1 MFFTPS
7 PLVSIRLTL
16 RPTHIPGHRTLP
28 EGRPLLGNRLIV
40 TVLDGALAMVPEPRE
55 DLALPPVGEFVFVL
69 DPPCGGT
76 DVFQGRFKFPFRVIL
91 FIQDRVAVHLLHEV
105 VVGLERFGDLTVSVD
120 PDRKAI
126 DMSDRPVV
134 MGLHHHIRVVALGEG
149 LYRLGDGVGVAL
161 VKETAVPVVRVD
173 DRPVVGVGDLTLSE
187 PGALS
192 QKSSTSLGVLDAA
205 WLFQMRRLSPHAV
218 VGYGHRVMR
227 RRALDGV
234 AMAACIARRLDHRL
248 GRDARRPPATRFVQ
262 LCTGLLF
269 ARGRRTVTSWLRGCG
284 MGRDYKRYYY
294 LLGSVGRKTPAIARA
309 LLRILLKRLPGDGA
323 GTPLV
328 FAIDDSPT
336 KRYGPHVEG
345 AGKHHNPT
353 PGPAGSKFLY
363 GHVWVCLARLVR
375 HPLWG
380 AIALP
385 IVSHLYI
392 RAKDVGWMAAYYGW
406 QFHTKLEL
414 AAAQIEWLV
423 QQLGPNRPPIWV
435 VTDGAYAKRPFL
447 KRVLAAGVTV
457 ISRLRCD
464 AALWSLPVVVDPGQK
479 RGRGRPP
486 KYGKNRIDLA
496 KRAAQTRGW
505 QTGLFSLYGRLVV
518 KKYKTFLATYKPV
531 GGVIR
536 VVLVREPDRWVAYFS
551 TDPDLSVASILETVA
566 DRSALEQVF
575 HDVKEVHGAG
585 QQQLRH
591 VWANVGAWNLIGWW
605 HTLVELWA
613 WDRPQSRLRD
623 RSDSPWDK
631 PERRPSHANRCQELR
646 REALQEEYSSLPS
659 VAGLRPKIR
668 RFIQRHAPGRMRL
681 TVLGKCRSRL
691 QGQMPSS
698 GIIWH
703 GKECRTTRGAPK
715 RRSAKNRTFA
725 SRSEGGG
732 QCPVA
737 TEIDAERPLPGLRV
751 PTAVPRPSGS
761 GG

>member
-1 MFFTPS
+1 METQWLPVS
-7 PLVSIRLTL
+7 LVVWIT
-16 RPTHIPGHRTLP
+16 
-28 EGRPLLGNRLIV
+28 
-40 TVLDGALAMVPEPRE
+40 ALA
-55 DLALPPVGEFVFVL
+55 
-69 DPPCGGT
+69 GT
-76 DVFQGRFKFPFRVIL
+76 
-91 FIQDRVAVHLLHEV
+91 
-105 VVGLERFGDLTVSVD
+105 
-120 PDRKAI
+120 
-126 DMSDRPVV
+126 
-134 MGLHHHIRVVALGEG
+134 
-149 LYRLGDGVGVAL
+149 
-161 VKETAVPVVRVD
+161 
-173 DRPVVGVGDLTLSE
+173 
-187 PGALS
+187 
-192 QKSSTSLGVLDAA
+192 LDAR
-205 WLFQMRRLSPHAV
+205 QQV
-218 VGYGHRVMR
+218 
-227 RRALDGV
+227 
-234 AMAACIARRLDHRL
+234 
-248 GRDARRPPATRFVQ
+248 RFVA

-269 ARGRRTVTSWLRGCG
+269 ARGRRTVASWLRACG
-284 MGRDYKRYYY
+284 AGRDYKRYYY
-294 LLGSVGRKTPAIARA
+294 LLGSVGRKALAIAGV
-309 LLRILLKRLPGDGA
+309 LLRILLKRLPGDGP

-353 PGPAGSKFLY
+353 PGPAGSPFLY

-375 HPLWG
+375 HSLWG

-385 IVSHLYI
+385 ILSHLYI

-423 QQLGPNRPPIWV
+423 QQLGPDHPPIWV
-435 VTDGAYAKRPFL
+435 VTDGAYVKRPFL
-447 KRVLAAGVTV
+447 KRVLGAGVTV

-464 AALWSLPVVVDPGQK
+464 AALWSLPPVVDPGQK
-479 RGRGRPP
+479 KGRGRPP
-486 KYGKNRIDLA
+486 KYGKDRIDLA
-496 KRAAQTRGW
+496 RRAAQTRGW

-659 VAGLRPKIR
+659 VGGLRQKSAGSFSASCAESHEADSSGKVQIAINRLVNLTNGWLDDCQPVCLHPRYEDRVTIIPRSPLGGSRLTLSNPGQALSILPRPLVRRKALLCVMNSSAFR
-668 RFIQRHAPGRMRL
+668 EGRFIHRSNRS
-681 TVLGKCRSRL
+681 LGGFKSGTKSVISRL
-691 QGQMPSS
+691 AR
-698 GIIWH
+698 W
-703 GKECRTTRGAPK
+703 
-715 RRSAKNRTFA
+715 
-725 SRSEGGG
+725 
-732 QCPVA
+732 
-737 TEIDAERPLPGLRV
+737 
-751 PTAVPRPSGS
+751 RPSDEPVVLANNCPRWFS
-761 GG
+761 ATMQSQL

>member
-1 MFFTPS
+1 METQWLPVS
-7 PLVSIRLTL
+7 LVVWIT
-16 RPTHIPGHRTLP
+16 
-28 EGRPLLGNRLIV
+28 
-40 TVLDGALAMVPEPRE
+40 ALA
-55 DLALPPVGEFVFVL
+55 
-69 DPPCGGT
+69 GT
-76 DVFQGRFKFPFRVIL
+76 
-91 FIQDRVAVHLLHEV
+91 
-105 VVGLERFGDLTVSVD
+105 
-120 PDRKAI
+120 
-126 DMSDRPVV
+126 
-134 MGLHHHIRVVALGEG
+134 
-149 LYRLGDGVGVAL
+149 
-161 VKETAVPVVRVD
+161 
-173 DRPVVGVGDLTLSE
+173 
-187 PGALS
+187 
-192 QKSSTSLGVLDAA
+192 LDAR
-205 WLFQMRRLSPHAV
+205 QQV
-218 VGYGHRVMR
+218 
-227 RRALDGV
+227 
-234 AMAACIARRLDHRL
+234 
-248 GRDARRPPATRFVQ
+248 RFVA

-269 ARGRRTVTSWLRGCG
+269 ARGRRTVASWLRLWR
-284 MGRDYKRYYY
+284 GRDYKRDYY
-294 LLGSVGRKTPAIARA
+294 LLGSVGRKALAIAGV
-309 LLRILLKRLPGDGA
+309 LLRILLKRLPGDGP

-353 PGPAGSKFLY
+353 PGPAGSPFLY

-375 HPLWG
+375 HSLWG

-385 IVSHLYI
+385 ILSHLYI

-423 QQLGPNRPPIWV
+423 QQLGPDHPPIWV
-435 VTDGAYAKRPFL
+435 VTDGAYVKRPFL

-464 AALWSLPVVVDPGQK
+464 AALWSLPPVVDPGQK
-479 RGRGRPP
+479 KGRGRPP
-486 KYGKNRIDLA
+486 KYGKDRIDLA
-496 KRAAQTRGW
+496 RRAAQTRGW

-659 VAGLRPKIR
+659 VGGLRQKSAGSFSASCAESHEADSSGKVQNELKEPQVKRQFLLRNPPMRSEPRPQQRPKALNRVDMDFAKSIPILVAGELPGRVTHGVVGIAPFGQPTVNVIFIGIDNSSFSDRSFDQWGDRVLLHVREHRDDNLAATLHHAEDR
-668 RFIQRHAPGRMRL
+668 RFLLLQRSSAPFTLQPTAAPGPLFFL
-681 TVLGKCRSRL
+681 T
-691 QGQMPSS
+691 SS
-698 GIIWH
+698 GLPL
-703 GKECRTTRGAPK
+703 CPATT
-715 RRSAKNRTFA
+715 
-725 SRSEGGG
+725 
-732 QCPVA
+732 
-737 TEIDAERPLPGLRV
+737 
-751 PTAVPRPSGS
+751 
-761 GG
+761 

>member
-1 MFFTPS
+1 MESQWLPVS
-7 PLVSIRLTL
+7 LVVWIT
-16 RPTHIPGHRTLP
+16 
-28 EGRPLLGNRLIV
+28 
-40 TVLDGALAMVPEPRE
+40 
-55 DLALPPVGEFVFVL
+55 
-69 DPPCGGT
+69 
-76 DVFQGRFKFPFRVIL
+76 
-91 FIQDRVAVHLLHEV
+91 
-105 VVGLERFGDLTVSVD
+105 
-120 PDRKAI
+120 
-126 DMSDRPVV
+126 
-134 MGLHHHIRVVALGEG
+134 
-149 LYRLGDGVGVAL
+149 AL
-161 VKETAVPVVRVD
+161 VGT
-173 DRPVVGVGDLTLSE
+173 
-187 PGALS
+187 
-192 QKSSTSLGVLDAA
+192 LDARQQA
-205 WLFQMRRLSPHAV
+205 
-218 VGYGHRVMR
+218 
-227 RRALDGV
+227 
-234 AMAACIARRLDHRL
+234 
-248 GRDARRPPATRFVQ
+248 RFVQ

-284 MGRDYKRYYY
+284 TGRDYKRYYY
-294 LLGSVGRKTPAIARA
+294 LLGSVGRKTPALARA

-353 PGPAGSKFLY
+353 PGPAGSQFLY

-375 HPLWG
+375 HSLWG

-385 IVSHLYI
+385 ILSHLYI
-392 RAKDVGWMAAYYGW
+392 RAKDVGWMAGYYGW

-423 QQLGPNRPPIWV
+423 QQLEPDHRPIWV

-447 KRVLAAGVTV
+447 KRVLGVGVTV

-479 RGRGRPP
+479 KGRGRPP
-486 KYGKNRIDLA
+486 KYGKNRINLA
-496 KRAAQTRGW
+496 QRAAQTRGW

-536 VVLVREPDRWVAYFS
+536 VMLVREPDRWVAYFS

-613 WDRPQSRLRD
+613 WNRPQSRSCD
-623 RSDSPWDK
+623 RSDSPWDRK
-631 PERRPSHANRCQELR
+631 ERRPSHANRCQELR
-646 REALQEEYSSLPS
+646 REAMQGEYSHLPS
-659 VAGLRPKIR
+659 VAGFRQKSAGSFNASCAGSHEADTSGKVQSLNEAVAIILFVGFTSLHKDEKEMVKAALFHGAWYHVIIILILSYIYISIFLVYAVYLVFR
-668 RFIQRHAPGRMRL
+668 RLVTPLVRGFL
-681 TVLGKCRSRL
+681 S
-691 QGQMPSS
+691 
-698 GIIWH
+698 
-703 GKECRTTRGAPK
+703 TRK
-715 RRSAKNRTFA
+715 
-725 SRSEGGG
+725 
-732 QCPVA
+732 
-737 TEIDAERPLPGLRV
+737 
-751 PTAVPRPSGS
+751 
-761 GG
+761 